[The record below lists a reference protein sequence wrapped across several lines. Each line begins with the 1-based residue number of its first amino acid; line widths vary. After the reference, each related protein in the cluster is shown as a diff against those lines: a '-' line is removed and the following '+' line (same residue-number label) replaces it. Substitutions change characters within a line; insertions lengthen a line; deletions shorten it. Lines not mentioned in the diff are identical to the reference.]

1 MELKLQ
7 GKVGVVSGGATL
19 IGQAVVKAMLAE
31 GMQVAILDIDPEGKK
46 VAEQYADAVM
56 FVQTDL
62 TQDESIKQA
71 VQHIHRVMGPVHSV
85 VNLACSYLDDG
96 VASPRQDWLK
106 ALDINVLS
114 AVELTRHVYDDLKA
128 SRGAVVNFTSIS
140 AQCAQTGRWLYPV
153 SKAAIA
159 QLTKSMAMDFAPDGV
174 RVNSVSPGWTW
185 SRVIAEVS
193 GNDRSKADK
202 VAADYHLLGRL
213 GQPDEVANVVLFLLS
228 EAASFV
234 TGADYAVDGG
244 YAVMGPEQNQP
255 AIPRLAG

>member
-1 MELKLQ
+1 MDFNLQ

-19 IGQAVVKAMLAE
+19 IGQAVVRAMLAE
-31 GMQVAILDIDPEGKK
+31 DMQVVILDIDPAGKK
-46 VAEQYADAVM
+46 IAEQYPDAVM
-56 FVQTDL
+56 FIQTDL
-62 TQDESIKQA
+62 SQDESLKQA
-71 VQHIHRVMGPVHSV
+71 VQHIHQVMGSVHSV

-96 VASPRQDWLK
+96 FASSRQDWLK

-114 AVELTRHVYDDLKA
+114 TVELTRHLYEDLKENQ
-128 SRGAVVNFTSIS
+128 GAVVNFTSIS

-153 SKAAIA
+153 SKAAIH
-159 QLTKSMAMDFAPDGV
+159 QLTQSMAMDFAVDGI

-193 GNDRSKADK
+193 GHDRIKADQ

-213 GQPDEVANVVLFLLS
+213 GNPEEVANVVVFLLS
-228 EAASFV
+228 SAASFV

-244 YAVMGPEQNQP
+244 YAVMGPEQNRP

>member
-1 MELKLQ
+1 MDLNLQ

-31 GMQVAILDIDPEGKK
+31 GMQVAILDIDPAGKK
-46 VAEQYADAVM
+46 IAEQYADAVM
-56 FVQTDL
+56 FIQTDL
-62 TQDESIKQA
+62 TQDDSLKQA
-71 VQHIHRVMGPVHSV
+71 IQHIHQVMGPVHSV

-96 VASPRQDWLK
+96 FASPRQDWLK

-114 AVELTRHVYDDLKA
+114 AVELTRHLYEDLKTT
-128 SRGAVVNFTSIS
+128 RGAVVNFTSIS

-153 SKAAIA
+153 SKAAIR
-159 QLTKSMAMDFAPDGV
+159 QLTQSMAMDFAADGV
-174 RVNSVSPGWTW
+174 
-185 SRVIAEVS
+185 RVIAEVS
-193 GNDRSKADK
+193 GHDRVKADQ

-213 GQPDEVANVVLFLLS
+213 GHPEEVANVVLFLLS
-228 EAASFV
+228 SAASFV

-255 AIPRLAG
+255 AIPRLAE